1 MNREW
6 LIESA
11 SDLKQV
17 RPQVVITYGET
28 SDKLVAA
35 VNESLLNRA
44 DLTELIGKN
53 NIQMMKDNHANHARF
68 MLSIM
73 KHYQPDVF
81 VDTVL
86 WVFRAYRSRGFASTY
101 WAAQLNAWTNALK
114 EMLSPNDYAEIFPYY
129 NWLIINIPIF
139 VSVSDAQLTS
149 SDLFK

>member
-17 RPQVVITYGET
+17 RPQVVITYGEI

-44 DLTELIGKN
+44 DLPDLIGKN
-53 NIQMMKDNHANHARF
+53 NIQMMMDNHANHARF
-68 MLSIM
+68 MVSIM
-73 KHYQPDVF
+73 KHYNADVF

-86 WVFRAYRSRGFASTY
+86 WVFRAYRSHGFASTY
-101 WAAQLNAWTNALK
+101 WAAQLNAWTTALK
-114 EMLSPNDYAEIFPYY
+114 ALLQPDYYSEIYPYY
-129 NWLIINIPIF
+129 NWLLVNIPIF

-149 SDLFK
+149 PKYLN

>member
-6 LIESA
+6 LIKSA
-11 SDLKQV
+11 KELKQLK
-17 RPQVVITYGET
+17 PQVATVYSQHT
-28 SDKLVAA
+28 DKLVAI
-35 VNESLLNRA
+35 VNELLLQRA

-73 KHYQPDVF
+73 KHYQPEVF
-81 VDTVL
+81 VDTIL

-101 WAAQLNAWTNALK
+101 WAAQLNAWTNALN
-114 EMLSPNDYAEIFPYY
+114 EILSPNDYAEIFPYY

-139 VSVSDAQLTS
+139 VSVSDAQQTS